1 MTELQETQE
10 RASQSSIM
18 DGNSFK
24 PANIGLLSEG
34 DQALVARRD
43 QSLGT
48 SYRLFYRRPV
58 HAERALG
65 CYIFDDEGTRFLDA
79 YNNVA
84 SVGHANPRVVAAV
97 SAQLATLNTH
107 TRYLQEGILAY
118 SEQLLATF
126 PSHID
131 RLMFTNSG
139 SESNDLA
146 IRVARLWTGG
156 TGIVVTAEAYHGTT
170 ELLSRV
176 SPAISG
182 GFPDDPSVRVIP
194 APDTFRVEAEDIG
207 AWFAG
212 EVRAAFDDMLA
223 NGITPAAFLAD
234 SIFSSDGIFPAPSG
248 YLKPV
253 VDVVHEYGALF
264 ISDEVQPGFCRTGEA
279 FWGFMRHG
287 VEADLVTTGKP
298 MGNGVPV
305 SALAG
310 RGEILARFGD
320 EIPYFNTFG
329 GNTVSIAAAQAVLDF
344 IQDENL
350 LTSVARIG
358 ALLKERIAELQ
369 PRFPAM
375 ADVRGV
381 GLYIGAEIVKPGS
394 TEPDSALALA
404 IVNGMRERQVLISVA
419 GPGNNVLK
427 IRPPLVFG
435 DEELELFMTAFEST
449 LEELAAP

>member
-1 MTELQETQE
+1 MSEVLEPIE

-24 PANIGLLSEG
+24 PSNIGLLSAA

-48 SYRLFYRRPV
+48 SYRLFYKRPV
-58 HAERALG
+58 HAVRALG
-65 CYIFDDEGTRFLDA
+65 CYIYDDEGNRYLDA

-84 SVGHANPRVVAAV
+84 SVGHANPRVVEAV
-97 SAQLATLNTH
+97 GAQIATLNTH
-107 TRYLQEGILAY
+107 TRYLQEGILGY

-126 PSHID
+126 PDHID

-156 TGIVVTAEAYHGTT
+156 TGIVVTTEAYHGTT

-182 GFPDDPSVRVIP
+182 GFPDDPTVRVIA
-194 APDTFRVEAEDIG
+194 APDTFRVETDDMG
-207 AWFAG
+207 AWFA
-212 EVRAAFDDMLA
+212 ERVREAFDDLLA

-234 SIFSSDGIFPAPSG
+234 SIFSSDGIFPAPTG
-248 YLKPV
+248 YLGPV
-253 VDVVHEYGALF
+253 IDVVHEYGALF
-264 ISDEVQPGFCRTGEA
+264 ISDEVQPGFCRTGES

-305 SALAG
+305 AALAG

-350 LTSVARIG
+350 MESVARIG
-358 ALLKERIAELQ
+358 ALLKGRIAELQ
-369 PRFPAM
+369 PRFAAM

-381 GLYIGAEIVKPGS
+381 GLYIGAEIVKPGT

-404 IVNGMRERQVLISVA
+404 IVNGMRERRVLISVA

-435 DEELELFMTAFEST
+435 DEELELFMEAFTAT